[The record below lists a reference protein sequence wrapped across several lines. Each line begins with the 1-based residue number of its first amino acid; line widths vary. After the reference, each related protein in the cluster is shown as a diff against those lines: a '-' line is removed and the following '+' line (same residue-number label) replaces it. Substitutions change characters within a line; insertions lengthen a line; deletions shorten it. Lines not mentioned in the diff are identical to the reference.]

1 MTPRTTVS
9 AILGSLGIIG
19 VVTTAA
25 QAIGANVFWAATI
38 GGVLGGGYGYS
49 VAMPVPFA
57 TLAGMTNALTIF
69 GIFYYQRHADRGL
82 PAAWL
87 LLVAIALDAAV
98 FVAQR
103 RVKFRVKSGPPML

>member
-1 MTPRTTVS
+1 MTTRTAVS

-19 VVTTAA
+19 VVTMVA
-25 QAIGANVFWAATI
+25 QAVGANIFWAATI

-57 TLAGMTNALTIF
+57 VLAGMTNALTIF
-69 GIFYYQRHADRGL
+69 GIFYFERHVDQGL
-82 PAAWL
+82 RAAWL
-87 LLVAIALDAAV
+87 LVVAIALDAAV

-103 RVKFRVKSGPPML
+103 RVKLRVE